1 MIRAKRLWELTKQS
15 VTSWLDDGASS
26 MGAAVAF
33 YTVFSLAPL
42 LIIVIAIAGAVFGQE
57 AARGEIMAQLDGL
70 IGSNGAK
77 AIEAMVEGAQN
88 KKVGLFATLLGMGTL
103 IIAATTVFAELKT
116 SLDQIWEVPTESGK
130 GIWALIRTRLLSFSL
145 ILALGFLLLVSLI
158 FSAALNALAKYWG
171 TLISETVLLEV
182 VNFLV
187 SFASITVLIAII
199 YKFLPNTKIAW
210 RDVWIGAL
218 ITALLFS
225 IGKLLIGIYLGHSSI
240 SSSFGAAG
248 SLVVLLL
255 WVYYS
260 SQIFF
265 LGAEFTKVYAHSH
278 GSCSVKHN
286 NDLRG

>member
-1 MIRAKRLWELTKQS
+1 MIRAKRLWKLTKES
-15 VTSWLDDGASS
+15 VTAWLDDDAPR

-70 IGSNGAK
+70 IGSTGAK
-77 AIEAMVEGAQN
+77 AIEAMIEGAQN
-88 KKVGLFATLLGMGTL
+88 KKVGLVATLLGMGTL
-103 IIAATTVFAELKT
+103 IVAATTVFAELKT
-116 SLDQIWEVPTESGK
+116 SLDQIWHVPTESKK
-130 GIWALIRTRLLSFSL
+130 GIWGLIRTRLLSFSL

-171 TLISETVLLEV
+171 NLISETILLEG
-182 VNFLV
+182 VNFSI
-187 SFASITVLIAII
+187 SFISITVLFAII

-225 IGKLLIGIYLGHSSI
+225 IGKLLIGLYLGHSSI

-260 SQIFF
+260 TQIFL
-265 LGAEFTKVYAHSH
+265 LGAEFTKVYAHCY
-278 GSCSVKHN
+278 GSCREVLNKEK
-286 NDLRG
+286 